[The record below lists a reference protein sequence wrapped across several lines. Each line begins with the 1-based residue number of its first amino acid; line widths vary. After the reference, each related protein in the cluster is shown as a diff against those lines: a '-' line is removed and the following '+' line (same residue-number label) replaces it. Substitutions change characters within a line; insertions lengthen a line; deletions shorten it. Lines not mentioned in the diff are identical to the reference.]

1 MVLKGCEI
9 IYEHL
14 TFHHEFILKA
24 TKLISSLRS
33 VGTYMWWNCCMADL
47 AEIGG
52 SGSKMAQNLFSY
64 APKGFLVKYNEH
76 EESFRQ

>member
-1 MVLKGCEI
+1 MNAFRSIFNNSDG
-9 IYEHL
+9 
-14 TFHHEFILKA
+14 
-24 TKLISSLRS
+24 S

-52 SGSKMAQNLFSY
+52 SGSKMVQNLFSY

-76 EESFRQ
+76 EESLGQ